1 MKHLFRK
8 VFIAASVAFA
18 MGLGVVSTQVANGIR
33 EASAD
38 STIDIYF
45 TKPSSD
51 PHGSWHNDVR
61 LYWYIS
67 ESSKADW
74 PGVTMTDKYI
84 NSSSEQVVKGTI
96 PAASTMIIFSCLQD
110 NGEYADQTVDITT
123 NIANKKGFYL
133 VQRES
138 EWHWGSESV
147 GTWDV
152 GFYNIHYEANGG
164 TGSMG
169 DDEAVVDVNWRL
181 KNNVFTRSGYAFAG
195 WNTAADGSGNS
206 YANEEI
212 INSGTFHDGNTL
224 TLYAQWL
231 SEGEDYTYYVSD
243 PRGFLGTHV
252 YGYAFKSASSTP
264 YHAWPGD
271 ALTGSD
277 GVYSFTVSN
286 EYDSIIFNNGYDAD
300 HSYAEYNIQT
310 NDIGDARL
318 HNEDYYL
325 VENFVSSAG
334 TTLTG
339 EWATAPEG
347 DYYVK
352 YGGTDYP
359 MGVNTGFDDN
369 QHVEFVTG
377 ATLSFSGDDELQF
390 YKGEDEIDVSNI
402 NITSGANAYKSE
414 GHIYTHNASSQKLY
428 FKTIYA
434 TSVNNFEL
442 WIGGYAESYTVSG
455 QALSIDGEFV
465 PDPTY
470 SAQYKTGS
478 VSWSAGQ
485 SLILRES
492 GHELTLLA
500 EDGDNNAYD
509 DSGVIKVHNAY
520 TGILY
525 VKVRISDG
533 AFVAYLGGRTHTR
546 AIEIGGTQYPLS
558 LYQEPEKPD
567 QYRALDVDVT
577 AGEDVK
583 FIYDGVETSF
593 TPKAVGNN
601 NMTSGKKILASNT
614 VDIYVDLSN
623 NVWISGFGDVGGY
636 HVLAGGRFVRMTL
649 NPENEHEYY
658 SDMVNFYDGDAV
670 KIIDC
675 TNGSA
680 LPTVFNP
687 ADGIDPAS
695 ESEIKACFAV
705 NEGVVTCTD
714 DCSARV
720 YIKLSTDH
728 DQFYFASASPEVLAA
743 VEYVN
748 NFSGE
753 LTDACSE
760 ATESA
765 KITAIST
772 AWTKYKGIYTSSLS
786 AAVKTE
792 ILKGSSSSVNEIKDF
807 EERYCFFMSE
817 YGTSASLD
825 NFLGFSYSPASH
837 VPSIIAGDASSIIMI
852 VTIVS
857 LVGVTAIGGFFY
869 IRKRRNEK

>member
-1 MKHLFRK
+1 MKHLFK
-8 VFIAASVAFA
+8 KLAIGFGLVFV
-18 MGLGVVSTQVANGIR
+18 MGVGVVSTLAHS
-33 EASAD
+33 EAAKPVSAD
-38 STIDIYF
+38 STWDIYF
-45 TKPSSD
+45 TRPSGYDGNWDSTVNI
-51 PHGSWHNDVR
+51 HYWGGS
-61 LYWYIS
+61 
-67 ESSKADW
+67 SSTEW
-74 PGVTMTDKYI
+74 PGIAMEHGYY
-84 NSSSEQVVKGTI
+84 NSYSQEVLH
-96 PAASTMIIFSCLQD
+96 ASVPENTTGIIFNASWD
-110 NGEYADQTVDITT
+110 DQTVDIDSGV
-123 NIANKKGFYL
+123 ANNNGYYL
-133 VQRES
+133 TGGDFKARTV
-138 EWHWGSESV
+138 GSWSV
-147 GTWDV
+147 GKYTIS
-152 GFYNIHYEANGG
+152 YNANGG
-164 TGSMG
+164 TGTMDS
-169 DDEAVVDVNWRL
+169 VNAICDTGWAL
-181 KNNVFTRSGYAFAG
+181 SANSFTKTDYTFAG
-195 WNTAADGSGNS
+195 WNTAVDGSGSS
-206 YANEEI
+206 YADEELI
-212 INSGTFHDGNTL
+212 PGGTFSNGQTL

-310 NDIGDARL
+310 NDISNARL
-318 HNEDYYL
+318 HNGDYFL
-325 VENFVSSAG
+325 IENFSSSAG
-334 TTLTG
+334 TSLVG
-339 EWATAPEG
+339 EWAAAPEG
-347 DYYVK
+347 DYCVK

-359 MGVNTGFDDN
+359 MGVNTSFDDN
-369 QHVEFVTG
+369 QHIEFVTG

-428 FKTIYA
+428 FKTIYS
-434 TSVNNFEL
+434 TSASNFEL
-442 WIGGYAESYTVSG
+442 WVGGYAESYSVSG
-455 QALSIDGEFV
+455 QSLSIDGEFV
-465 PDPTY
+465 PDLTY
-470 SAQYKTGS
+470 SAQYKSGS
-478 VSWSAGQ
+478 VSWTAGQ

-687 ADGIDPAS
+687 AGGIDPAS

-720 YIKLSTDH
+720 YIKLSSGN

-748 NFSGE
+748 DFSSE
-753 LTDACSE
+753 LTDACKE

-772 AWTKYKGIYTSSLS
+772 AWTKYKGIYTDDLS

-825 NFLGFSYSPASH
+825 NFLGFTYSPASH
-837 VPSIIAGDASSIIMI
+837 VPSILAGDASSIIMI